1 MVGMGVVGQYV
12 MGRGLKQGM
21 KVLTGTRVTI
31 FGTGDKDRKTVKK
44 RTTTNQS
51 GKHKKRYNDVMNDW
65 DRRGGSI
72 CN

>member
-44 RTTTNQS
+44 KDNNKSVRKTQ
-51 GKHKKRYNDVMNDW
+51 KK
-65 DRRGGSI
+65 I
-72 CN
+72 Q